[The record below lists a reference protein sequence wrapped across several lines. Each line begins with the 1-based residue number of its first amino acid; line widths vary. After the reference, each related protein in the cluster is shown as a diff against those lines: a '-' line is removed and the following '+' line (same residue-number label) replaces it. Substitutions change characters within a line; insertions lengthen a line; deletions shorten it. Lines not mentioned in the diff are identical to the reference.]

1 MHDGT
6 PNKSKSPSKARTII
20 FSANDKRLFA
30 SICKVY
36 PLVSPHKV
44 AQVALR
50 CGLRI
55 IAGDPPRLVQEAQ
68 DVRDDVQD
76 AAAVSVGTDRA
87 GGPR

>member
-6 PNKSKSPSKARTII
+6 LNKPKSPSKARTII
-20 FSANDKRLFA
+20 FTASDRRLFA

-55 IAGDPPRLVQEAQ
+55 IAGDPPRLVHEAQ
-68 DVRDDVQD
+68 EHEDAPDVEPETVP
-76 AAAVSVGTDRA
+76 ADRTW
-87 GGPR
+87 GPR